1 MPIPTQGMSL
11 NLMSTPSV
19 IGLNSV
25 LSSIA
30 GAAAF
35 TGSNVLSQQFEATPQ
50 IVVGTAII
58 DKPPGDKRWNNVPPL
73 KFFTAA
79 TVPGPL
85 PEEVVSLIEC
95 EPPISPATE
104 TGIPDQ
110 QPRST
115 VSSTS
120 LSQPSFHESGWKVAL
135 NLDHQ
140 GRTGNDSEGCW
151 RSGETLSGFIQL
163 DPIPGVSQKAIS
175 SVIVRVYVQ
184 SNTVYTA
191 YRFVQTSETATGLF
205 SKLKTSGAG
214 GITAINEIKG
224 EWHRAYIDGGSG
236 REIWH
241 GGELEEIQ
249 REVEGDFPL
258 LGEEQQRIP
267 ILPVVRQ
274 NEPQSLPF
282 AFTLPTTVR
291 ISTSNSLNH
300 RIPGRGELQ
309 TYRRTPPPSI
319 PGTQHGEVAVEWIA
333 EVLVR
338 FQDLDEPGE
347 DLAVPST
354 PINMN
359 DDDSLPN
366 FEMATFDPAS
376 RHSEFGFLSSSPNL
390 QVHRVVFPFEPSDHD
405 AQDLYSFW
413 RPTAAGAWSE
423 TVARY
428 NGLNL
433 DEIED
438 DRPVTEG
445 IVPKF
450 GRDPRD
456 EALGGSNMGPKRS
469 MKGKLVD
476 RLGGRDMWM
485 SFEKRMGIKSKLG
498 RLTGWIRVE
507 TSVRRPLML
516 ARHSPFLPILL
527 HFSSGRE
534 ERPKVR
540 TSQSAC
546 VIRAAERMSRPSQ
559 FHMDEMRREVVD
571 LYDDEIRPTM
581 ETITPIDT
589 MENALSRSR
598 TMPLNGLKRRGLM
611 LSLGD
616 ANGVDLRIDFDMQSD
631 GTGTNGKALTP
642 GKGMGLSCR
651 MPNVELEYI
660 ISVTI
665 HPVGQPS
672 FYALRVPVQIIRG
685 DLDDAPPF
693 PVGDSPF
700 PHANGGSTNSDSH
713 SSAPEP
719 PAHDDVADSGLPSYE
734 TL

>member
-1 MPIPTQGMSL
+1 MPVPTQGMSL

-19 IGLNSV
+19 NGLNSV
-25 LSSIA
+25 LTSIA
-30 GAAAF
+30 GAAAL
-35 TGSNVLSQQFEATPQ
+35 TGSTVLSQQFEATPQ
-50 IVVGTAII
+50 IVVGTTIV
-58 DKPPGDKRWNNVPPL
+58 DKPLGDKRWNNIPAL

-79 TVPGPL
+79 TVPGPM
-85 PEEVVSLIEC
+85 PDEVVSLIEC
-95 EPPISPATE
+95 ETPISPATE
-104 TGIPDQ
+104 IGASDQ
-110 QPRST
+110 QRST
-115 VSSTS
+115 SSS
-120 LSQPSFHESGWKVAL
+120 QSQPQSHESGWNVAL

-151 RSGETLSGFIQL
+151 RSGEALSGFIQL
-163 DPIPGVSQKAIS
+163 DPIPGVRQKAIS

-184 SNTVYTA
+184 SNNVYMA
-191 YRFVQTSETATGLF
+191 YRFVQTSEPATGLL

-214 GITAINEIKG
+214 GITAINEIMG
-224 EWHRAYIDGGSG
+224 EWHRAYID
-236 REIWH
+236 
-241 GGELEEIQ
+241 
-249 REVEGDFPL
+249 
-258 LGEEQQRIP
+258 EEQQRIP
-267 ILPVVRQ
+267 ILPVARP

-291 ISTSNSLNH
+291 VSVSNSLTH
-300 RIPGRGELQ
+300 RLPGHAELQ

-319 PGTQHGEVAVEWIA
+319 PGTLHGAVAVEWIA

-338 FQDLDEPGE
+338 FQDLDDPGE
-347 DLAVPST
+347 EDLTVPPT
-354 PINMN
+354 PIDMN

-366 FEMATFDPAS
+366 FETATFDPAS
-376 RHSEFGFLSSSPNL
+376 RVSEFGFLKSSPNL

-438 DRPVTEG
+438 DRLFTEG
-445 IVPKF
+445 LVPKF

-456 EALGGSNMGPKRS
+456 EALGGSNMGPRRA
-469 MKGKLVD
+469 MRGKLVD
-476 RLGGRDMWM
+476 KLGGRDMWS

-516 ARHSPFLPILL
+516 ARHSPHLPILL
-527 HFSSGRE
+527 YFSFLSPKEDMISTSARTLEVSQVVIVLSRRILLRSGRE
-534 ERPKVR
+534 GRPK
-540 TSQSAC
+540 
-546 VIRAAERMSRPSQ
+546 
-559 FHMDEMRREVVD
+559 FHMDEMRREVVH

-581 ETITPIDT
+581 ETITPINT
-589 MENALSRSR
+589 MENSLSRSR

-611 LSLGD
+611 LALGN
-616 ANGVDLRIDFDMQSD
+616 ANGVDLRIDFDMQSE
-631 GTGTNGKALTP
+631 GTGSNGKPLTP
-642 GKGMGLSCR
+642 GKELGLSCR
-651 MPNVELEYI
+651 MPNVEFEYVV
-660 ISVTI
+660 SVTI

-672 FYALRVPVQIIRG
+672 FYVLRVPVQIIRG

-700 PHANGGSTNSDSH
+700 AHANGSANSNSNANSAAPV
-713 SSAPEP
+713 SSA
-719 PAHDDVADSGLPSYE
+719 HVADSGLPSYE
-734 TL
+734 VL

>member
-30 GAAAF
+30 GAAALR
-35 TGSNVLSQQFEATPQ
+35 GSNVLSQQFEAIPQ
-50 IVVGTAII
+50 IVVGTAIV
-58 DKPPGDKRWNNVPPL
+58 DNPL
-73 KFFTAA
+73 GTSGG
-79 TVPGPL
+79 TTSPHSN
-85 PEEVVSLIEC
+85 EVVSLIEC

-110 QPRST
+110 Q
-115 VSSTS
+115 STS
-120 LSQPSFHESGWKVAL
+120 SSQPAFHESGWNVAL

-191 YRFVQTSETATGLF
+191 YRFVQTSEPATGLF
-205 SKLKTSGAG
+205 YKLKTSGAG

-267 ILPVVRQ
+267 ILPVARP
-274 NEPQSLPF
+274 NEPHSLPF
-282 AFTLPTTVR
+282 AFTLPTTVQ
-291 ISTSNSLNH
+291 ISTSNSLNN
-300 RIPGRGELQ
+300 RIPGRVELQ
-309 TYRRTPPPSI
+309 TYRRTPTPSI
-319 PGTQHGEVAVEWIA
+319 PGTQHGAVAVEWIA

-347 DLAVPST
+347 DLAVPPA
-354 PINMN
+354 PIDMN

-366 FEMATFDPAS
+366 FEMVTFDPAS

-413 RPTAAGAWSE
+413 RPTATGAWSE

-450 GRDPRD
+450 GRYPRD

-476 RLGGRDMWM
+476 RLGGRDMWT
-485 SFEKRMGIKSKLG
+485 SFEKRKGIKSKLG

-527 HFSSGRE
+527 HFSFLPSKEDTTSTPARTLEVSQVVVVLSRRLLLRSGRE
-534 ERPKVR
+534 ERPK
-540 TSQSAC
+540 
-546 VIRAAERMSRPSQ
+546 

-581 ETITPIDT
+581 ETITPINT

-598 TMPLNGLKRRGLM
+598 TMPLNGLKRRVLM

-616 ANGVDLRIDFDMQSD
+616 ANGADLRIDFDMQSN
-631 GTGTNGKALTP
+631 GTGTNGKVLTP

-665 HPVGQPS
+665 HPFDQPS

-713 SSAPEP
+713 SSAPEL
-719 PAHDDVADSGLPSYE
+719 PAHYDVANSGLPSYE